1 MSQLFSAKKQRPP
14 LAERMRSQ
22 SLDEFVGQEDLVGPG
37 KPLRKMIEGN
47 EIRSLVLWGP
57 PGTGKTTLG
66 WIIARSCGAEFLA
79 FSATRSSIKE
89 IQSAMERSKRKF
101 HSYGTRDLIFVDELH
116 RFNKAQQAAFL
127 PYVEEGS
134 IILVGATT
142 ENPSFE
148 IISPL
153 LSRSQVFVLQPL
165 SPEHIKVILRHALAD
180 RERGLGARNLKL
192 SPDAEEFIAHYCD
205 GDARRAL
212 NLLELAA
219 ETTKESIDLKIVQD
233 VAQRKLPIYDKSGEE
248 HYNLISAL
256 HKSVRNS
263 DPDAALY
270 WLARMLAG
278 GEDPLY
284 IARRLIRMAVED
296 IGLADP
302 QALSVAVAAKDA
314 YDFLGSP
321 EGELALAETV
331 IYLATA
337 PKSNSVYKAF
347 DEVREAVETTRNE
360 PVPLHLRN
368 PVTQLM
374 REIGYGKDYQYAHSL
389 PEGVAPMECLPES
402 LRGRTYYHPRGAGY
416 EREIKQRLERWKA
429 LRAKAIESR
438 KARSSTESSE
448 EKNFKG

>member
-1 MSQLFSAKKQRPP
+1 MMKPGAKRPP
-14 LAERMRSQ
+14 LAERMRPQ
-22 SLDEFVGQEDLVGPG
+22 NLEEFVGQEDLVGPD
-37 KPLRKMIEGN
+37 KPLRRMIEQN

-66 WIIARSCGAEFLA
+66 WIIARSCGADFLA

-89 IQSAMERSKRKF
+89 IQGAMERSKRKF
-101 HSYGTRDLIFVDELH
+101 LSYKTRDVIFVDELH
-116 RFNKAQQAAFL
+116 RFNKAQQAVFL

-134 IILVGATT
+134 IILIGATT

-148 IISPL
+148 IIAPL

-165 SPEHIKVILRHALAD
+165 SPEHIKKILRRALTD
-180 RERGLGARNLKL
+180 RERGLGSRNLQL
-192 SPDAEEFIAHYCD
+192 TPQAEEFIAQYCD

-219 ETTKESIDLKIVQD
+219 ETTKEIIDLKTVQEI
-233 VAQRKLPIYDKSGEE
+233 AQRKLSLYDKAGEE

-284 IARRLIRMAVED
+284 IARRMIRMAVED

-321 EGELALAETV
+321 EGELALAEAV

-347 DEVREAVETTRNE
+347 GEVREAVETTRNE

-368 PVTQLM
+368 PVTELM
-374 REIGYGKDYQYAHSL
+374 REVGYGKGYQYAHSL
-389 PEGVAPMECLPES
+389 PEGVAPMECLPRS
-402 LRGRTYYHPRGAGY
+402 LQGKRFYHPKDAGY
-416 EREIKQRLERWKA
+416 EREIKERLERWRS
-429 LRAKAIESR
+429 LLESR
-438 KARSSTESSE
+438 KARKGTEGTE
-448 EKNFKG
+448 

>member
-1 MSQLFSAKKQRPP
+1 MMKPGAKRPP
-14 LAERMRSQ
+14 LAERMRPQ
-22 SLDEFVGQEDLVGPG
+22 NLEEFVGQEDLVGPD
-37 KPLRKMIEGN
+37 KPLRRMIEQN

-66 WIIARSCGAEFLA
+66 WIIARSCGADFLA

-89 IQSAMERSKRKF
+89 IQGAMERSKRKF
-101 HSYGTRDLIFVDELH
+101 LSYKTRDVIFVDELH
-116 RFNKAQQAAFL
+116 RFNKAQQAVFL

-134 IILVGATT
+134 IILIGATT

-148 IISPL
+148 IIAPL

-165 SPEHIKVILRHALAD
+165 SPEHIKKILKRALTD
-180 RERGLGARNLKL
+180 RERGLGSRNLKL
-192 SPDAEEFIAHYCD
+192 TPEAEEFIAQYCD

-219 ETTKESIDLKIVQD
+219 ETTKEIIDLKAVQEI
-233 VAQRKLPIYDKSGEE
+233 AQRKLPLYDKAGEE

-321 EGELALAETV
+321 EGELALAEAV

-347 DEVREAVETTRNE
+347 GEVREAVETTRNE

-368 PVTQLM
+368 PVTELM
-374 REIGYGKDYQYAHSL
+374 REVGYGKGYQYAHSL
-389 PEGVAPMECLPES
+389 PEGVAPMECLPQS
-402 LRGRTYYHPRGAGY
+402 LQGKRFYHPKDAGY
-416 EREIKQRLERWKA
+416 EREIKERLERWRA
-429 LRAKAIESR
+429 LLESR
-438 KARSSTESSE
+438 KARKGTESTE
-448 EKNFKG
+448 

>member
-1 MSQLFSAKKQRPP
+1 
-14 LAERMRSQ
+14 
-22 SLDEFVGQEDLVGPG
+22 
-37 KPLRKMIEGN
+37 
-47 EIRSLVLWGP
+47 
-57 PGTGKTTLG
+57 
-66 WIIARSCGAEFLA
+66 LA

-89 IQSAMERSKRKF
+89 IQGAMERSKRKF
-101 HSYGTRDLIFVDELH
+101 LSYKTRDVIFVDELH
-116 RFNKAQQAAFL
+116 RFNKAQQAVFL

-134 IILVGATT
+134 IILIGATT

-148 IISPL
+148 IIAPL

-165 SPEHIKVILRHALAD
+165 SPEHIKKILRRALTD
-180 RERGLGARNLKL
+180 RERGLGSRNLQL
-192 SPDAEEFIAHYCD
+192 TPEAEEFIAQYCD

-219 ETTKESIDLKIVQD
+219 ETTKEIIDLKTVQEI
-233 VAQRKLPIYDKSGEE
+233 AQRKLSLYDKAGEE

-284 IARRLIRMAVED
+284 IARRMIRMAVED

-321 EGELALAETV
+321 EGELALAEAV

-347 DEVREAVETTRNE
+347 GEVREAVETTRNE

-368 PVTQLM
+368 PVTELM
-374 REIGYGKDYQYAHSL
+374 REVGYGKGYQYAHSL
-389 PEGVAPMECLPES
+389 PEGVAPMECLPQS
-402 LRGRTYYHPRGAGY
+402 LQGKRFYHPKDTGY
-416 EREIKQRLERWKA
+416 EREIKERLERWRA
-429 LRAKAIESR
+429 LLESR
-438 KARSSTESSE
+438 KARKGTEGTE
-448 EKNFKG
+448 

>member
-1 MSQLFSAKKQRPP
+1 MMKPGAKRPP
-14 LAERMRSQ
+14 LAERMRPQ
-22 SLDEFVGQEDLVGPG
+22 NLEEFVGQEDLVGPD
-37 KPLRKMIEGN
+37 KPLRRMIEQN

-57 PGTGKTTLG
+57 PGTGKTTLS
-66 WIIARSCGAEFLA
+66 WIIARSCGADFLA

-89 IQSAMERSKRKF
+89 IQGAMERSKRKF
-101 HSYGTRDLIFVDELH
+101 LSYKTRDVIFVDELH
-116 RFNKAQQAAFL
+116 RFNKAQQAVFL

-134 IILVGATT
+134 IILIGATT

-148 IISPL
+148 IIAPL

-165 SPEHIKVILRHALAD
+165 SPEHIKKILRRALTD
-180 RERGLGARNLKL
+180 RERGLGARNLQL
-192 SPDAEEFIAHYCD
+192 SLDAEEFIAQYCD

-219 ETTKESIDLKIVQD
+219 ETTKEIIDLKTVQEI
-233 VAQRKLPIYDKSGEE
+233 AQRKLPLYDKAGEE

-321 EGELALAETV
+321 EGELALAEAV

-347 DEVREAVETTRNE
+347 GEVREAVETTRNE

-368 PVTQLM
+368 PVTELM
-374 REIGYGKDYQYAHSL
+374 REVGYGKGYQYAHSL
-389 PEGVAPMECLPES
+389 PEGVAPMECLPRS
-402 LRGRTYYHPRGAGY
+402 LQGKRFYHPKDAGY
-416 EREIKQRLERWKA
+416 EREIRKRLERWRA
-429 LRAKAIESR
+429 LLESR
-438 KARSSTESSE
+438 KARKGTEGTE
-448 EKNFKG
+448 

>member
-1 MSQLFSAKKQRPP
+1 MKDIQLFVMSQLFSKSLKRHRPP
-14 LAERMRSQ
+14 LAERMRPK
-22 SLDEFVGQEDLVGPG
+22 SLEEFVGQEALVGPG
-37 KPLRKMIEGN
+37 KPLRTMIEQN
-47 EIRSLVLWGP
+47 ETRSLVLWGP

-66 WIIARSCGAEFLA
+66 WIIARSCGADFLA

-89 IQSAMERSKRKF
+89 IQQAMERSKKKF
-101 HSYGTRDLIFVDELH
+101 LSYGARDLIFVDEIH

-134 IILVGATT
+134 IILIGATT

-148 IISPL
+148 MITPL

-165 SPEHIKVILRHALAD
+165 NVEHIETILRRALAD
-180 RERGLGARNLKL
+180 SEQGLGARQLA
-192 SPDAEEFIAHYCD
+192 PDAEKFIAQYSD

-219 ETTKESIDLKIVQD
+219 ETITKSLIDLKTVQEA
-233 VAQRKLPIYDKSGEE
+233 AQRKLPRYDKSGEE
-248 HYNLISAL
+248 HYNIISAL

-284 IARRLIRMAVED
+284 IARRLVRMAVED

-337 PKSNSVYKAF
+337 PKSNSVYLAF
-347 DEVREAVETTRNE
+347 GQVREAVETTRNE

-368 PVTQLM
+368 PITKLM
-374 REIGYGKDYQYAHSL
+374 KEVSYGKGYQYAHSL
-389 PEGVAPMECLPES
+389 PEGVAPMECLPEG
-402 LRGRTYYHPRGAGY
+402 LQGKVYYHPREAGY
-416 EREIKQRLERWKA
+416 EQEIKKRLEHWKA
-429 LRAKAIESR
+429 LRVKLLASR
-438 KARSSTESSE
+438 KDKA
-448 EKNFKG
+448 GA

>member
-1 MSQLFSAKKQRPP
+1 MMKPGAKRPP
-14 LAERMRSQ
+14 LAERMRPQ
-22 SLDEFVGQEDLVGPG
+22 NLEEFVGQEDLVGPD
-37 KPLRKMIEGN
+37 KPLRRMIEQN

-66 WIIARSCGAEFLA
+66 WIIARSCGADFLA

-89 IQSAMERSKRKF
+89 IQGAMERSKRKF
-101 HSYGTRDLIFVDELH
+101 LSYKTRDVIFVDELH
-116 RFNKAQQAAFL
+116 RFNKAQQAVFL

-134 IILVGATT
+134 IILIGATT

-148 IISPL
+148 IIAPL

-165 SPEHIKVILRHALAD
+165 SPEHIKKILRRALTD
-180 RERGLGARNLKL
+180 RERGLGSRNLQL
-192 SPDAEEFIAHYCD
+192 TPEAEEFIAQYCD

-219 ETTKESIDLKIVQD
+219 ETTKEIIHLKTVQEI
-233 VAQRKLPIYDKSGEE
+233 AQRKLPLYDKAGEE

-321 EGELALAETV
+321 EGELALAEAV

-347 DEVREAVETTRNE
+347 GEVREAVKTTRNE

-368 PVTQLM
+368 PVTELM
-374 REIGYGKDYQYAHSL
+374 REVGYGKGYQYAHSL
-389 PEGVAPMECLPES
+389 PEGVAPMECLPQS
-402 LRGRTYYHPRGAGY
+402 LQGKRFYHPKDAGY
-416 EREIKQRLERWKA
+416 EREIKERLERWRA
-429 LRAKAIESR
+429 LLESR
-438 KARSSTESSE
+438 KARKGTESTE
-448 EKNFKG
+448 

>member
-1 MSQLFSAKKQRPP
+1 MMKPGAKRPP
-14 LAERMRSQ
+14 LAERMRPQ
-22 SLDEFVGQEDLVGPG
+22 SLEEFVGQEDLVGPD
-37 KPLRKMIEGN
+37 KPLRRMIEQN

-66 WIIARSCGAEFLA
+66 WIIARSCGADFLA

-89 IQSAMERSKRKF
+89 IQGAMERSKRKF
-101 HSYGTRDLIFVDELH
+101 LSYKTRDVIFVDELH
-116 RFNKAQQAAFL
+116 RFNKAQQAVFL

-134 IILVGATT
+134 IILIGATT

-148 IISPL
+148 IIAPL

-165 SPEHIKVILRHALAD
+165 SPEHIKKILRRALTD
-180 RERGLGARNLKL
+180 RERGLGSRNLQL
-192 SPDAEEFIAHYCD
+192 TPEAEEFIAQYCD

-219 ETTKESIDLKIVQD
+219 ETTKEIIHLKTVQEI
-233 VAQRKLPIYDKSGEE
+233 AQRKLPLYDKAGEE

-321 EGELALAETV
+321 EGELALAEAV

-347 DEVREAVETTRNE
+347 GEVREAVETTRNE

-368 PVTQLM
+368 PVTELM
-374 REIGYGKDYQYAHSL
+374 REVGYGKGYQYAHSL
-389 PEGVAPMECLPES
+389 PEGVAPMECLPQS
-402 LRGRTYYHPRGAGY
+402 LQGKRFYHPKDAGY
-416 EREIKQRLERWKA
+416 EREIKERLERWRA
-429 LRAKAIESR
+429 LLESR
-438 KARSSTESSE
+438 KARKGTESTE
-448 EKNFKG
+448 

>member
-1 MSQLFSAKKQRPP
+1 MSQLFDKSQKQRPP
-14 LAERMRSQ
+14 LAERMRPQ
-22 SLDEFVGQEDLVGPG
+22 TLEEFVGQEELVGPG
-37 KPLRKMIEGN
+37 KPLRRMLEQN

-66 WIIARSCGAEFLA
+66 WIIARSCGADFLA
-79 FSATRSSIKE
+79 FSATRSGIKE
-89 IQSAMERSKRKF
+89 IQQAMERSKQKF
-101 HSYGTRDLIFVDELH
+101 LSYRARDLIFVDELH

-134 IILVGATT
+134 IILIGATT

-165 SPEHIKVILRHALAD
+165 STAHIKIILRRALTD
-180 RERGLGARNLKL
+180 RERGLGTKNLELARE
-192 SPDAEEFIAHYCD
+192 AAEFIAQYSD

-219 ETTKESIDLKIVQD
+219 ETTSAKLIDLKAVQEA
-233 VAQRKLPIYDKSGEE
+233 AQRKLPRHDKSGEE
-248 HYNLISAL
+248 HYNIISAL

-284 IARRLIRMAVED
+284 LARRLMRMAVED

-337 PKSNSVYKAF
+337 PKSNSVYLAF
-347 DEVREAVETTRNE
+347 GAARAAVETTRNE

-368 PVTQLM
+368 PATKLM
-374 REIGYGKDYQYAHSL
+374 KEVGYGKSYQYAHSL
-389 PEGVAPMECLPES
+389 PEGVAPMDCLPES
-402 LRGRTYYHPRGAGY
+402 LRGRVYYHPKETGY
-416 EREIKQRLERWKA
+416 EQEIKRRLERWQA
-429 LRAKAIESR
+429 LRSR
-438 KARSSTESSE
+438 TKSTNE
-448 EKNFKG
+448 

>member
-1 MSQLFSAKKQRPP
+1 MSQLFSQSSKQQRPP
-14 LAERMRSQ
+14 LAERLRPK
-22 SLDEFVGQEDLVGPG
+22 SLEEFVGQEELVGPD
-37 KPLRKMIEGN
+37 KPLRKMLEQN

-66 WIIARSCGAEFLA
+66 WIIARSCGADFLA

-89 IQSAMERSKRKF
+89 IQQAMERSKKKLL
-101 HSYGTRDLIFVDELH
+101 SYGARDLIFVDELH

-134 IILVGATT
+134 IILIGATT

-165 SPEHIKVILRHALAD
+165 SAEQIKTILKRALTD
-180 RERGLGARNLKL
+180 REHGLGARKREIAPN
-192 SPDAEEFIAHYCD
+192 AEEFIAQYCD

-212 NLLELAA
+212 NLLELAV
-219 ETTKESIDLKIVQD
+219 ETTESNLIDLQTVQAA
-233 VAQRKLPIYDKSGEE
+233 AQRKLPRYDKSGEE

-284 IARRLIRMAVED
+284 LARRLVRMAVED

-302 QALSVAVAAKDA
+302 QALTIAIAVKDA

-321 EGELALAETV
+321 EGELALAETA

-337 PKSNSVYKAF
+337 PKSNSVYTSFSK
-347 DEVREAVETTRNE
+347 VREAVETTCHE

-368 PVTQLM
+368 PVTKLM
-374 REIGYGKDYQYAHSL
+374 KDVGYGQDYQYAHSFA
-389 PEGVAPMECLPES
+389 EGVTPMDCLPES
-402 LRGRTYYHPRGAGY
+402 LRGKVYYRPRDAGY
-416 EREIKQRLERWKA
+416 ESEIKKRLERWQALKTK
-429 LRAKAIESR
+429 LRAKDEA
-438 KARSSTESSE
+438 
-448 EKNFKG
+448 

>member
-1 MSQLFSAKKQRPP
+1 MSQLFGAKQQRPP
-14 LAERMRSQ
+14 LAERMRPQ
-22 SLDEFVGQEDLVGPG
+22 SLEEFVGQEDLVGPG
-37 KPLRKMIEGN
+37 RPLRKMIEQN

-101 HSYGTRDLIFVDELH
+101 QSYGVRDLIFVDELH
-116 RFNKAQQAAFL
+116 RFNKAQQAVFL

-134 IILVGATT
+134 ILLVGATT

-148 IISPL
+148 IIAPL

-165 SPEHIKVILRHALAD
+165 SPEDIKKILRRALAD

-192 SPDAEEFIAHYCD
+192 TPDAEEFIAQYCD

-219 ETTKESIDLKIVQD
+219 ETTQELIDLKTVQEI
-233 VAQRKLPIYDKSGEE
+233 AQRKLPIYDKSGEE

-347 DEVREAVETTRNE
+347 GEAQHDVETTRNE

-374 REIGYGKDYQYAHSL
+374 REIGYGKDYQYAHQL
-389 PEGVAPMECLPES
+389 PEGVAPMECLPQS
-402 LRGRTYYHPRGAGY
+402 LQGRRYYYPKDAGY

-429 LRAKAIESR
+429 LRARACESR
-438 KARSSTESSE
+438 KAQSSTESTE
-448 EKNFKG
+448 

>member
-1 MSQLFSAKKQRPP
+1 MSQLFSESPKRHRPP
-14 LAERMRSQ
+14 LAERMRPQ
-22 SLDEFVGQEDLVGPG
+22 SLAEFVGQEELVGPG
-37 KPLRKMIEGN
+37 KPLRTMIERH

-66 WIIARSCGAEFLA
+66 WIIARACGADFLA
-79 FSATRSSIKE
+79 FSATRSSMKE
-89 IQSAMERSKRKF
+89 IQQAMERSKKKF
-101 HSYGTRDLIFVDELH
+101 LSYGARDLIFVDELH
-116 RFNKAQQAAFL
+116 RFNRAQQAAFL

-148 IISPL
+148 IIAPL
-153 LSRSQVFVLQPL
+153 LSRSQVFVLKPL
-165 SPEHIKVILRHALAD
+165 SPEHIKEILRRALAD
-180 RERGLGARNLKL
+180 RERGLGARHVKL
-192 SPDAEEFIAHYCD
+192 SSEAEEFIAHSCD

-219 ETTKESIDLKIVQD
+219 ETTNECIDLQIVQEI
-233 VAQRKLPIYDKSGEE
+233 VQRKLPRYDKSGEE

-270 WLARMLAG
+270 WLARMLAW

-321 EGELALAETV
+321 EGELALAEAV
-331 IYLATA
+331 VYLATA
-337 PKSNSVYKAF
+337 PKSNSVYNALG
-347 DEVREAVETTRNE
+347 EAQHDVETTRNE
-360 PVPLHLRN
+360 PVPMHLRN
-368 PVTQLM
+368 PVTELM
-374 REIGYGKDYQYAHSL
+374 REVGYGEGYQYAHSL
-389 PEGVAPMECLPES
+389 PEGVAPMECLPEG
-402 LRGRTYYHPRGAGY
+402 LRGRRYYRPKDAGY
-416 EREIKQRLERWKA
+416 EREIKRRLERWQA
-429 LRAKAIESR
+429 LRT
-438 KARSSTESSE
+438 RSLE
-448 EKNFKG
+448 

>member
-1 MSQLFSAKKQRPP
+1 MMKPGAKRPP
-14 LAERMRSQ
+14 LAERMRPQ
-22 SLDEFVGQEDLVGPG
+22 NLEEFVGQEDLVGPD
-37 KPLRKMIEGN
+37 KPLRKMIEQN

-66 WIIARSCGAEFLA
+66 WIIARSCGADFLA

-89 IQSAMERSKRKF
+89 IQGAMERSKRKF
-101 HSYGTRDLIFVDELH
+101 LSYKTRDVIFVDELH
-116 RFNKAQQAAFL
+116 RFNKAQQAVFL

-134 IILVGATT
+134 IILIGATT

-148 IISPL
+148 IIAPL

-165 SPEHIKVILRHALAD
+165 SPEHIKKILKRALTD
-180 RERGLGARNLKL
+180 RERGLGARNLQL
-192 SPDAEEFIAHYCD
+192 SLDAEEFIAQYCD

-219 ETTKESIDLKIVQD
+219 ETTKEIIDLKTVQEI
-233 VAQRKLPIYDKSGEE
+233 AQRKLPLYDKAGEE

-321 EGELALAETV
+321 EGELALAEAV

-347 DEVREAVETTRNE
+347 GEVREAVETTRNE

-368 PVTQLM
+368 PVTELM
-374 REIGYGKDYQYAHSL
+374 REVGYGKGYQYAHSL
-389 PEGVAPMECLPES
+389 PEGVAPMECLPQS
-402 LRGRTYYHPRGAGY
+402 LQGKRFYHPKDAGY
-416 EREIKQRLERWKA
+416 EREIKERLERWRA
-429 LRAKAIESR
+429 LLESR
-438 KARSSTESSE
+438 KARKGTESTE
-448 EKNFKG
+448 

>member
-1 MSQLFSAKKQRPP
+1 MRPQT
-14 LAERMRSQ
+14 LN
-22 SLDEFVGQEDLVGPG
+22 EFVGQEELVGPD
-37 KPLRKMIEGN
+37 KPLRKMIEQN

-66 WIIARSCGAEFLA
+66 WIIARSCGAEFLG

-89 IQSAMERSKRKF
+89 IQQAMERSRKKF
-101 HSYGTRDLIFVDELH
+101 LSYGTRDLIFVDELH

-134 IILVGATT
+134 IILIGATT

-148 IISPL
+148 IIAPL

-165 SPEHIKVILRHALAD
+165 SPEHIKKILRRALTD

-192 SPDAEEFIAHYCD
+192 SPEAEEFISQYSD

-219 ETTKESIDLKIVQD
+219 ETTKGCIDLKTVQE
-233 VAQRKLPIYDKSGEE
+233 VAQRKLPRYDKAGEE

-302 QALSVAVAAKDA
+302 HALSVAVAAKDA

-331 IYLATA
+331 VYLATA
-337 PKSNSVYKAF
+337 PKSNSVYQAF
-347 DEVREAVETTRNE
+347 DAVREAVETTRND

-368 PVTQLM
+368 PVTDLM
-374 REIGYGKDYQYAHSL
+374 KDVGYGRGYQYAHSL
-389 PEGVAPMECLPES
+389 PEGVAPMECLPER
-402 LRGRTYYHPRGAGY
+402 LQGQTYYHPKDAGY
-416 EREIKQRLERWKA
+416 EHQIKQRLERWKA
-429 LRAKAIESR
+429 LRAQYR
-438 KARSSTESSE
+438 KQ
-448 EKNFKG
+448 

>member
-1 MSQLFSAKKQRPP
+1 MSQLFSKQKQRPP
-14 LAERMRSQ
+14 LAERMRPQ
-22 SLDEFVGQEDLVGPG
+22 TLEEFVGQEELVGRG
-37 KPLRKMIEGN
+37 KPLRKMLEQN

-66 WIIARSCGAEFLA
+66 WIIARSCGADFLA
-79 FSATRSSIKE
+79 FSATRSGIKE
-89 IQSAMERSKRKF
+89 IQQAMERSKKKF
-101 HSYGTRDLIFVDELH
+101 LSYGVRDLIFVDELH

-134 IILVGATT
+134 IILIGATT

-165 SPEHIKVILRHALAD
+165 SPEHIKIILRRALTERA
-180 RERGLGARNLKL
+180 RGLGTKNLAL
-192 SPDAEEFIAHYCD
+192 APEAEDFIAQYSD

-212 NLLELAA
+212 NLLDLAA
-219 ETTKESIDLKIVQD
+219 ETTKAQLIDLKTVQA
-233 VAQRKLPIYDKSGEE
+233 VVQRKFPLYDKSGEE

-284 IARRLIRMAVED
+284 LARRLVRMAVED

-302 QALSVAVAAKDA
+302 QALAVAVAAKDA

-347 DEVREAVETTRNE
+347 GAACEAVERTRNE

-368 PVTQLM
+368 PVTKLM
-374 REIGYGKDYQYAHSL
+374 KEVGYGKSYQYAHSL
-389 PEGVAPMECLPES
+389 PEGVALMDCLPES
-402 LRGRTYYHPRGAGY
+402 LRGRVYYHPKETGY
-416 EREIKQRLERWKA
+416 EQEIKRRLERWQA
-429 LRAKAIESR
+429 LRSR
-438 KARSSTESSE
+438 TKSTD
-448 EKNFKG
+448 

>member
-1 MSQLFSAKKQRPP
+1 MSQLFGAKQQRPP
-14 LAERMRSQ
+14 LAERMRPQ
-22 SLDEFVGQEDLVGPG
+22 SLEEFVGQEDLVGPG
-37 KPLRKMIEGN
+37 RPLRKMIEQN

-101 HSYGTRDLIFVDELH
+101 QSYGVRDLIFVDELH
-116 RFNKAQQAAFL
+116 RFNKAQQAVFL

-134 IILVGATT
+134 ILLVGATT

-148 IISPL
+148 IIAPL

-165 SPEHIKVILRHALAD
+165 SPEDIKKILRRALAD

-192 SPDAEEFIAHYCD
+192 TPDAEEFIAQYCD

-219 ETTKESIDLKIVQD
+219 ETTQELIDLKTVQEI
-233 VAQRKLPIYDKSGEE
+233 AQRKLPIYDKSGEE

-302 QALSVAVAAKDA
+302 NALSVAVAAKDA

-347 DEVREAVETTRNE
+347 GEAQHDVETTRNE

-374 REIGYGKDYQYAHSL
+374 REIGYGKDYQYAHQL
-389 PEGVAPMECLPES
+389 PEGVAPMECLPQS
-402 LRGRTYYHPRGAGY
+402 LQGRRYYYPKDAGY

-429 LRAKAIESR
+429 LRARACESR
-438 KARSSTESSE
+438 KAP
-448 EKNFKG
+448 NNKG

>member
-1 MSQLFSAKKQRPP
+1 MKPGAQRPP
-14 LAERMRSQ
+14 LAERMRPR
-22 SLDEFVGQEDLVGPG
+22 SLEEFVGQEDLVGPD
-37 KPLRKMIEGN
+37 KPLRKMIEQN

-66 WIIARSCGAEFLA
+66 WIIARSCGADFLA

-101 HSYGTRDLIFVDELH
+101 LSYKTRDVIFVDELH
-116 RFNKAQQAAFL
+116 RFNKAQQAVFL

-134 IILVGATT
+134 IILIGATT

-148 IISPL
+148 IIAPL
-153 LSRSQVFVLQPL
+153 LSRSQVFVLRPL
-165 SPEHIKVILRHALAD
+165 SPEHIKKILRRALTD
-180 RERGLGARNLKL
+180 RERGLGSRNLTMT
-192 SPDAEEFIAHYCD
+192 PEAEEFIAQYCD

-219 ETTKESIDLKIVQD
+219 ETTKGLIDIKTVQEI
-233 VAQRKLPIYDKSGEE
+233 AQRKLPLYDKAGEE

-302 QALSVAVAAKDA
+302 HALSVAVAAKDA
-314 YDFLGSP
+314 YEFLGSP
-321 EGELALAETV
+321 EGELALAEAV

-347 DEVREAVETTRNE
+347 GEVHKAVETTRNE

-368 PVTQLM
+368 PVTELM
-374 REIGYGKDYQYAHSL
+374 REVGYGKGYQYAHSL
-389 PEGVAPMECLPES
+389 PEGVAPMESLPQS
-402 LRGRTYYHPRGAGY
+402 LQGRRFYHPKDAGY
-416 EREIKQRLERWKA
+416 EREIKERLERWRELKA
-429 LRAKAIESR
+429 QALESR
-438 KARSSTESSE
+438 KARKGTESTE
-448 EKNFKG
+448 

>member
-1 MSQLFSAKKQRPP
+1 KKQRPP
-14 LAERMRSQ
+14 LAERMRPQ
-22 SLDEFVGQEDLVGPG
+22 SLDEFVGQEELVGPE

-89 IQSAMERSKRKF
+89 IQSAMERSRRKF
-101 HSYGTRDLIFVDELH
+101 QSYGTRDLIFVDELH
-116 RFNKAQQAAFL
+116 RFNKAQQSAFL

-134 IILVGATT
+134 ILLVGATT

-148 IISPL
+148 IIAPL

-165 SPEHIKVILRHALAD
+165 SPEHIKKILRRALTD
-180 RERGLGARNLKL
+180 RERGLGTRNLTL
-192 SPDAEEFIAHYCD
+192 APDAEEFIAQYGD

-219 ETTKESIDLKIVQD
+219 ETTTEIIDLETVQE
-233 VAQRKLPIYDKSGEE
+233 VAQRKLPLYDKSGEE

-302 QALSVAVAAKDA
+302 QALSLAVAAKDA

-337 PKSNSVYKAF
+337 PKSNSVYRAF
-347 DEVREAVETTRNE
+347 GEAQHDVETTRHE

-374 REIGYGKDYQYAHSL
+374 KEIGYGKGYQYAHGL

-402 LRGRTYYHPRGAGY
+402 LRGKTYYHPKDAGY
-416 EREIKQRLERWKA
+416 EQEIKKRLARWRE
-429 LRAKAIESR
+429 LRKR
-438 KARSSTESSE
+438 
-448 EKNFKG
+448 

>member
-1 MSQLFSAKKQRPP
+1 MTLFGGAHRPP
-14 LAERMRSQ
+14 LAERMRPQ
-22 SLDEFVGQEDLVGPG
+22 GLEEFVGQEDLVGPG
-37 KPLRKMIEGN
+37 KPLRRMIEQN

-89 IQSAMERSKRKF
+89 IQSAMERSKKKF
-101 HSYGTRDLIFVDELH
+101 LSYGTRDLIFVDELH
-116 RFNKAQQAAFL
+116 RFNRAQQAVFL

-134 IILVGATT
+134 IILIGATT

-148 IISPL
+148 IITPL
-153 LSRSQVFVLQPL
+153 LSRSQVFVLHPL
-165 SPEHIKVILRHALAD
+165 SAEHIKIILKRALTD
-180 RERGLGARNLKL
+180 RERGLGAQKKL
-192 SPDAEEFIAHYCD
+192 APEAEEFIAQYSD

-219 ETTKESIDLKIVQD
+219 ETTATDLIDLQTVQD
-233 VAQRKLPIYDKSGEE
+233 IAQRKLPLYDKSGEE
-248 HYNLISAL
+248 HYNVISAL

-302 QALSVAVAAKDA
+302 HALSVAVAAKDA

-331 IYLATA
+331 LYLATA
-337 PKSNSVYKAF
+337 PKSNSVYQAF
-347 DEVREAVETTRNE
+347 GEVREAVQTTRTE

-368 PVTQLM
+368 PVTELM
-374 REIGYGKDYQYAHSL
+374 REVGYGEGYQYAHSL
-389 PEGVAPMECLPES
+389 PDGVAPMECLPQS
-402 LRGRTYYHPRGAGY
+402 LQGKRFYHPKDAGY
-416 EREIKQRLERWKA
+416 ECEIKKRLERWRA
-429 LRAKAIESR
+429 LRAKSPE
-438 KARSSTESSE
+438 
-448 EKNFKG
+448 

>member
-1 MSQLFSAKKQRPP
+1 MSRLFSKSVKKQRPP
-14 LAERMRSQ
+14 LAERMRPQ
-22 SLDEFVGQEDLVGPG
+22 NLDEFVGQEELVGPE
-37 KPLRKMIEGN
+37 KPLRKMLEQN

-66 WIIARSCGAEFLA
+66 WIIARSCGADFLA

-101 HSYGTRDLIFVDELH
+101 QNYGTRDLIFVDELH

-134 IILVGATT
+134 IILIGATT

-148 IISPL
+148 IIAPL

-165 SPEHIKVILRHALAD
+165 SSEQIKIILRRALTE
-180 RERGLGARNLKL
+180 RERGLGTKNLELARE
-192 SPDAEEFIAHYCD
+192 AEEFIAQYSD

-219 ETTKESIDLKIVQD
+219 ETTKECIDLKTVQD

-284 IARRLIRMAVED
+284 IARRLIRMAIED

-314 YDFLGSP
+314 YDFLGLP

-337 PKSNSVYKAF
+337 PKSNSVYLAF
-347 DEVREAVETTRNE
+347 GEVREAVETTRNE

-368 PVTQLM
+368 PVTKLM
-374 REIGYGKDYQYAHSL
+374 KEVGYGEGYQYAHSL
-389 PEGVAPMECLPES
+389 PEGIAPMECLPES
-402 LRGRTYYHPRGAGY
+402 LQGKRYYQPREAGY
-416 EREIKQRLERWKA
+416 EKEIKRRLERWRELKK
-429 LRAKAIESR
+429 L
-438 KARSSTESSE
+438 
-448 EKNFKG
+448 

>member
-1 MSQLFSAKKQRPP
+1 MMKPGAKRPP
-14 LAERMRSQ
+14 LAERMRPQ
-22 SLDEFVGQEDLVGPG
+22 SLEEFVGQEDLVGPG
-37 KPLRKMIEGN
+37 KPLRKMIEQN

-66 WIIARSCGAEFLA
+66 WIIARSCGADFVA

-89 IQSAMERSKRKF
+89 IQGAMDRSKRKF
-101 HSYGTRDLIFVDELH
+101 FSYRTRDVIFVDELH
-116 RFNKAQQAAFL
+116 RFNKAQQAVFL

-134 IILVGATT
+134 IILIGATT

-148 IISPL
+148 VIAPL

-165 SPEHIKVILRHALAD
+165 SLEHIKKILRRALAD
-180 RERGLGARNLKL
+180 RERGLGARNLTMT
-192 SPDAEEFIAHYCD
+192 PEAEEFIAQYCD
-205 GDARRAL
+205 GDARRSL

-219 ETTKESIDLKIVQD
+219 ETTKDLIDVKTVQEI
-233 VAQRKLPIYDKSGEE
+233 AQRKLPLYDKAGEE

-321 EGELALAETV
+321 EGELALAEAV

-347 DEVREAVETTRNE
+347 GQVREAVETTRNE

-368 PVTQLM
+368 PVTELM
-374 REIGYGKDYQYAHSL
+374 REVGYGEGYQYAHSL
-389 PEGVAPMECLPES
+389 PQGVAPMECLPQS
-402 LRGRTYYHPRGAGY
+402 LQGKRFYHPKEAGY
-416 EREIKQRLERWKA
+416 ESEIKKRLERWRE
-429 LRAKAIESR
+429 LRAQAFESR
-438 KARSSTESSE
+438 RARKGTESTE
-448 EKNFKG
+448 

>member
-1 MSQLFSAKKQRPP
+1 MTLFGGAQRPP
-14 LAERMRSQ
+14 LAERMRPQ
-22 SLDEFVGQEDLVGPG
+22 SLEEFVGQEELVGPG
-37 KPLRKMIEGN
+37 KPLRRMIEQN

-89 IQSAMERSKRKF
+89 IQSAMERSKKKF
-101 HSYGTRDLIFVDELH
+101 LSYGTRDLIFVDELH
-116 RFNKAQQAAFL
+116 RFNRAQQAVFL

-134 IILVGATT
+134 IILIGATT

-148 IISPL
+148 IITPL

-165 SPEHIKVILRHALAD
+165 SPEHIKIILRRARAD
-180 RERGLGARNLKL
+180 RERGLGAQNIRLT
-192 SPDAEEFIAHYCD
+192 PEAEEFIAQYSD

-219 ETTKESIDLKIVQD
+219 ETTATDLIDLQTVQD
-233 VAQRKLPIYDKSGEE
+233 IAQRKLPLYDGEE
-248 HYNLISAL
+248 HYNVISAL

-302 QALSVAVAAKDA
+302 HALSVAVAAKDA

-321 EGELALAETV
+321 EGELALAEAV
-331 IYLATA
+331 LYLATA
-337 PKSNSVYKAF
+337 PKSNSVYTAF
-347 DEVREAVETTRNE
+347 GEVREAVETTRTE

-368 PVTQLM
+368 PVTRLM
-374 REIGYGKDYQYAHSL
+374 REVGYGAGYQYAHSL
-389 PEGVAPMECLPES
+389 PEGVAPMECLPKS
-402 LRGRTYYHPRGAGY
+402 LQGKTYYQPRDAGY
-416 EREIKQRLERWKA
+416 ECEIKKRLERWRA
-429 LRAKAIESR
+429 LRTRALESR
-438 KARSSTESSE
+438 KARNGTESPE
-448 EKNFKG
+448 ENPKR

>member
-1 MSQLFSAKKQRPP
+1 MTLFGGTHRAP
-14 LAERMRSQ
+14 LAERMRPQ
-22 SLDEFVGQEDLVGPG
+22 SLEEFVGQEDLVGPG
-37 KPLRKMIEGN
+37 KPLRKMLEQN

-66 WIIARSCGAEFLA
+66 WITARSCGADFLA

-89 IQSAMERSKRKF
+89 IQQAMERSKRKF
-101 HSYGTRDLIFVDELH
+101 LSYGARDLIFVDELH
-116 RFNKAQQAAFL
+116 RFNKAQQSVFL

-134 IILVGATT
+134 IILIGATT

-148 IISPL
+148 IITPL

-165 SPEHIKVILRHALAD
+165 SAENIKTIVRRALAD
-180 RERGLGARNLKL
+180 PGRGLGARTLKL
-192 SPDAEEFIAHYCD
+192 EADAEEFIAQYSD

-212 NLLELAA
+212 NLLELAT
-219 ETTKESIDLKIVQD
+219 ETTGANVIDLKAVQET
-233 VAQRKLPIYDKSGEE
+233 AQRKLPRYDKSGEE

-284 IARRLIRMAVED
+284 IARRLVRMATED

-337 PKSNSVYKAF
+337 PKSNSVYLAF
-347 DEVREAVETTRNE
+347 SQVREAVETTRNE

-368 PVTQLM
+368 PVTKLM
-374 REIGYGKDYQYAHSL
+374 KGIGYGKGYQYAHSL
-389 PEGVAPMECLPES
+389 PEGVAAMECLPES
-402 LRGRTYYHPRGAGY
+402 LRGKVYYQPREAGY
-416 EREIKQRLERWKA
+416 EQEIRRRLERWKA
-429 LRAKAIESR
+429 LRALESR

-448 EKNFKG
+448 